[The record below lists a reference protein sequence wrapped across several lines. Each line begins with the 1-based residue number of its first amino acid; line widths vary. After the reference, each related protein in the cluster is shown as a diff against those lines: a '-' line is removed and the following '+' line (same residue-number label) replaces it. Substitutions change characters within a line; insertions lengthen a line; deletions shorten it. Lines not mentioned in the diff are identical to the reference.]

1 MSLMSVELVTVE
13 IRKTVVIK
21 YGYIVFQKTKTED
34 NVQWINTLN
43 VVSVTTQ
50 EADDLKVCS
59 QHNQS

>member
-1 MSLMSVELVTVE
+1 MSLMSVELVAVE
-13 IRKTVVIK
+13 IRKTTVVIK
-21 YGYIVFQKTKTED
+21 YSYIVFQKTKTED

-59 QHNQS
+59 

>member
-1 MSLMSVELVTVE
+1 MSVELVAVE

-21 YGYIVFQKTKTED
+21 YGYIVFQKTKTAD
-34 NVQWINTLN
+34 NLQWINTLN

>member
-1 MSLMSVELVTVE
+1 MAVE